1 MSLKLLF
8 ELSKAGS
15 NKFTL
20 PEIDVPVVAPACGRK
35 SELELPELP
44 EVEVMRHYTALAR
57 LVHGVEDGPYPLGSC
72 TMKYNPKINEIT
84 ASLDGFSQIHPL
96 QPADT
101 IDGCRE
107 VLSIMNSSLC
117 GILGM
122 DAVSFQPAA
131 GAHGEMTSLLVMHKY
146 LQSIGQSQRTKI
158 IVPDSSHGTNPASAV
173 AAGFEVVTIPSYS
186 NGMVNMEALKA
197 AVGDDTAAMMLTNPN
212 TLGIFDKQIAEMAA
226 VVHGAG
232 ALMYYDGANLNAIMG
247 WSRPGDMG
255 FDIVHVNLHKTFS
268 TPHGG
273 GGPGSGPIACKAF
286 LKDYLPYTEVGY
298 REASDAEKSIGKV
311 KAFHGNFA
319 VVVKALT
326 YILTLGSDGLKD
338 ASGKAVLNANY
349 LFRQIAALY
358 DEEYRPCMHEFVVS
372 ASKAGEKWGVHALD
386 IAKAMLDEGI
396 HPPTIYFPLIVK
408 EAMMFEPTETE
419 SRESIDALAETMRS
433 IFATASTDAEA
444 LHAAPLHAYIARPDE
459 VKAAK
464 EMVVQ
469 WTVDN

>member
-8 ELSKAGS
+8 ELSKQGS
-15 NKFTL
+15 NKFEL
-20 PEIDVPVVAPACGRK
+20 PKLDVPAVKPTVSRK
-35 SELELPELP
+35 SESGLPELP

-72 TMKYNPKINEIT
+72 TMKYNPKLNEIT

-96 QPADT
+96 QPSDT
-101 IDGCRE
+101 IEGCKE

-146 LQSIGQSQRTKI
+146 LQSIGQSSRTKI

-173 AAGFEVVTIPSYS
+173 AAGFEVVTIPSYP

-197 AVGDDTAAMMLTNPN
+197 AVGPDTAAMMLTNPN
-212 TLGIFDKQIAEMAA
+212 TLGIFDKQIAQMAEI
-226 VVHGAG
+226 VHGAG

-273 GGPGSGPIACKAF
+273 GGPGSGPIACKSF
-286 LKDYLPYTEVGY
+286 LKDYLPYTDLAY
-298 REASDAEKSIGKV
+298 RGTVDAEKSIGKV
-311 KAFHGNFA
+311 MAFHGNFA

-326 YILTLGSDGLKD
+326 YIMVLGSDGLKD
-338 ASGKAVLNANY
+338 ASAKAVLNANY
-349 LFRQIAALY
+349 LFKQIAPLY

-372 ASKAGEKWGVHALD
+372 AAKAGEKLGVHALD

-419 SRESIDALAETMRS
+419 SRESVDSLADTMRS
-433 IFATASTDAEA
+433 IFSKAATDADS
-444 LHAAPLHAYIARPDE
+444 LHAAPLKAYIARPDE

-464 EMVVQ
+464 EMKVI
-469 WTVDN
+469 WSGK

>member
-1 MSLKLLF
+1 MDLLF
-8 ELSKAGS
+8 ELSKKGS
-15 NKFTL
+15 NKFSM
-20 PEIDVPVVAPACGRK
+20 PELDVPQISAPFSRE

-44 EVEVMRHYTALAR
+44 EVEVMRHYTALSR

-72 TMKYNPKINEIT
+72 TMKYNPKVNEMT
-84 ASLDGFSQIHPL
+84 ASLNNFTAIHPL
-96 QPADT
+96 QPSDT
-101 IDGCRE
+101 IEGCKE

-117 GILGM
+117 AILGM

-146 LQSIGQSQRTKI
+146 LQSTGQDQRTKI

-173 AAGFEVVTIPSYS
+173 AAGFEVVTIPSYP
-186 NGMVNMEALKA
+186 NGMVNMEALKE
-197 AVGDDTAAMMLTNPN
+197 AVGSDTAAMMLTNPN
-212 TLGIFDKQIAEMAA
+212 TLGIFDKQIAEMSKI
-226 VVHGAG
+226 VHDAG

-247 WSRPGDMG
+247 WARPGDMG

-273 GGPGSGPIACKAF
+273 GGPGSGPIACKGF
-286 LKDYLPYTEVGY
+286 LKDYLPYTELGY
-298 REASDAEKSIGKV
+298 RGIVDKEKSIGKV

-319 VVVKALT
+319 VIVKALT
-326 YILTLGSDGLKD
+326 YILSLGSEGLKD
-338 ASGKAVLNANY
+338 ASAKAVLNANY
-349 LFRQIAALY
+349 LFKKIATLY
-358 DEEYRPCMHEFVVS
+358 KEEYHPCMHEFVVS
-372 ASKAGEKWGVHALD
+372 AEKSGNEYGVHALD

-419 SRESIDALAETMRS
+419 SIESLDSLADTMTS
-433 IFATASTDAEA
+433 IFSVASSNPDAM
-444 LHAAPLHAYIARPDE
+444 HAAPQKAYIGRPDE

-464 EMVVQ
+464 DMRVR
-469 WTVDN
+469 W

>member
-1 MSLKLLF
+1 MIDLLF
-8 ELSKAGS
+8 ELSKKGS
-15 NKFTL
+15 NKFSM
-20 PEIDVPVVAPACGRK
+20 PELDVPEAAPSVKRSSA
-35 SELELPELP
+35 LELPEVP
-44 EVEVMRHYTALAR
+44 EVEVMRHYTALSR
-57 LVHGVEDGPYPLGSC
+57 RVHGVEDGPYPLGSC
-72 TMKYNPKINEIT
+72 TMKYNPKVNEMT
-84 ASLDGFSQIHPL
+84 ASLDGFTGIHPL
-96 QPADT
+96 QPANT
-101 IDGCRE
+101 VEGCKE
-107 VLSIMNSSLC
+107 VLEIMNRSLC
-117 GILGM
+117 AVLGM

-173 AAGFEVVTIPSYS
+173 AAGFEVVTIPSYP
-186 NGMVNMEALKA
+186 NGMVDMDALKA

-212 TLGIFDKQIAEMAA
+212 TLGIFDKQIAEMSE
-226 VVHGAG
+226 VVHNAG
-232 ALMYYDGANLNAIMG
+232 GLMYYDGANLNAIMG
-247 WSRPGDMG
+247 WARPGDMG

-273 GGPGSGPIACKAF
+273 GGPGSGPIACKSFLEAF
-286 LKDYLPYTEVGY
+286 LPYTELGY
-298 REASDAEKSIGKV
+298 RPGVDAQKSIGKV

-326 YILTLGSDGLKD
+326 YILALGAEGLKD

-349 LFRQIAALY
+349 LFKQIAHLY
-358 DEEYRPCMHEFVVS
+358 GEKYRPCMHEFVVS
-372 ASKAGEKWGVHALD
+372 AAKAGDDYGVHALD

-419 SRESIDALAETMRS
+419 SKESIDSLAATMAQ
-433 IFATASTDAEA
+433 IFNVAASDPDA
-444 LHAAPLHAYIARPDE
+444 LHAAPLKAYIGRPDE

-464 EMVVQ
+464 EMKV
-469 WTVDN
+469 TALP

>member
-186 NGMVNMEALKA
+186 NGMVRWCA
-197 AVGDDTAAMMLTNPN
+197 
-212 TLGIFDKQIAEMAA
+212 
-226 VVHGAG
+226 
-232 ALMYYDGANLNAIMG
+232 Y
-247 WSRPGDMG
+247 
-255 FDIVHVNLHKTFS
+255 
-268 TPHGG
+268 
-273 GGPGSGPIACKAF
+273 
-286 LKDYLPYTEVGY
+286 
-298 REASDAEKSIGKV
+298 
-311 KAFHGNFA
+311 
-319 VVVKALT
+319 
-326 YILTLGSDGLKD
+326 
-338 ASGKAVLNANY
+338 VL
-349 LFRQIAALY
+349 
-358 DEEYRPCMHEFVVS
+358 
-372 ASKAGEKWGVHALD
+372 
-386 IAKAMLDEGI
+386 
-396 HPPTIYFPLIVK
+396 
-408 EAMMFEPTETE
+408 
-419 SRESIDALAETMRS
+419 
-433 IFATASTDAEA
+433 
-444 LHAAPLHAYIARPDE
+444 
-459 VKAAK
+459 
-464 EMVVQ
+464 
-469 WTVDN
+469 